1 MVLDANLRMM
11 KLNLSLIL
19 VIASHIITLC
29 FGNLF
34 ASEYTPLLD
43 EPSTDVRHTQD
54 PMWNKQRRGRLISIM
69 NSIMSSPLID
79 NYCDSGASSYKQYI
93 NTGKLVAV
101 QSNDDGFT
109 LQCLLALM
117 YHDKYV
123 QSLKYVVYEPH
134 ILQPG
139 QIPQNQAY
147 GFPLRLLPQIVQAQQ
162 LRDVE
167 LVIPSEYL
175 DQTRYPMQYA
185 PSIDQLTFNTRDIL
199 TNNPYLEKFSLNIL
213 PYQYKSAADI
223 IYGVFSRQCI
233 LNSRVKMLH
242 LATHDNIAAL
252 RPLCMRSLQQLD
264 IYASFTLKKSYL
276 ASNYFIC
283 IGGAESNLQSLRIRT
298 TYHWQN
304 LMIISRIARFTKINY
319 LVLEYTATEQENAPE
334 PIDMSHYLPE
344 VVKFVQSRTAQTYIR
359 VSFLGGVTT
368 NLLYCTSVICKT
380 LETMQDLSFMP
391 TDDGFEINYIPGG
404 TAQLSSIQ

>member
-11 KLNLSLIL
+11 KLNLSLIF
-19 VIASHIITLC
+19 VIVAHIITLC

-34 ASEYTPLLD
+34 ASEYTPLLGELSQD
-43 EPSTDVRHTQD
+43 LRHTQG

-79 NYCDSGASSYKQYI
+79 KYCDSGASSYKQYI
-93 NTGKLVAV
+93 DTGKLVAA

-139 QIPQNQAY
+139 QVPQNQAY

-167 LVIPSEYL
+167 LVIPYEYL
-175 DQTRYPMQYA
+175 DEARYPMQYA
-185 PSIDQLTFNTRDIL
+185 PSIDQLAFNTRDIL
-199 TNNPYLEKFSLNIL
+199 INNPQLEKFRFNIL
-213 PYQYKSAADI
+213 PYQYKSAVDI
-223 IYGVFSRQCI
+223 THGVFSRQCI
-233 LNSRVKMLH
+233 YNSRVKMLH
-242 LATHDNIAAL
+242 LATRDNIAAL

-264 IYASFTLKKSYL
+264 IYASFTLMNSYL
-276 ASNYFIC
+276 ASNYLVC
-283 IGGAESNLQSLRIRT
+283 TEGAESNLQSLRLRT
-298 TYHWQN
+298 TYHQQN
-304 LMIISRIARFTKINY
+304 LMIISRIARFSKINF
-319 LVLEYTATEQENAPE
+319 LVLEYTATQQEDVYE
-334 PIDMSHYLPE
+334 PIDVTHYLPE

-368 NLLYCTSVICKT
+368 NLLYCTSEVCKT
-380 LETMQDLSFMP
+380 LETMQGLSFMP
-391 TDDGFEINYIPGG
+391 TDEGFEINYNPKR
-404 TAQLSSIQ
+404 AQQLSSIQ

>member
-1 MVLDANLRMM
+1 M
-11 KLNLSLIL
+11 KLNISLIL
-19 VIASHIITLC
+19 VIAAHIITQC

-34 ASEYTPLLD
+34 ASEYTPLLG
-43 EPSTDVRHTQD
+43 ELSHNLRPTQD
-54 PMWNKQRRGRLISIM
+54 PLWNNQRRVMLKSIM
-69 NSIMSSPLID
+69 KSISSSPYID
-79 NYCDSGASSYKQYI
+79 QYCDSGSASYKQYI

-101 QSNDDGFT
+101 QSNGDGFT

-139 QIPQNQAY
+139 QVPQNQAY

-167 LVIPSEYL
+167 LVIPYQYL
-175 DQTRYPMQYA
+175 DQMRYPIQYA
-185 PSIDQLTFNTRDIL
+185 PSTEQLAFNTRDIL
-199 TNNPYLEKFSLNIL
+199 INNPQLEKFSFNIL
-213 PYQYKSAADI
+213 PYQYRSAADI
-223 IYGVFSRQCI
+223 TYGVFTRQCI
-233 LNSRVKMLH
+233 YTSRVKMLH
-242 LATHDNIAAL
+242 LATHNNIAAL

-264 IYASFTLKKSYL
+264 IYASFTLKNSYL
-276 ASNYFIC
+276 ASNFFIC

-298 TYHWQN
+298 TCHEQN

-319 LVLEYTATEQENAPE
+319 LVLEYTATEQEPEPE
-334 PIDMSHYLPE
+334 PIDMTHYLPE

-380 LETMQDLSFMP
+380 LETRQDMSFMP